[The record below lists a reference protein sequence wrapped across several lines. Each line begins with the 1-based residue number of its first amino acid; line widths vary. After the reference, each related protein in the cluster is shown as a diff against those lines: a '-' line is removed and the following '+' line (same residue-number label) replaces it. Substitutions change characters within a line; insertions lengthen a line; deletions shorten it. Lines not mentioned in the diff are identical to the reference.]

1 MSVSVSGRVEASG
14 GGGAATR
21 SPLSTAV
28 RHPSHREEERCS
40 KRGKRKE
47 EVALTSRARAS

>member
-1 MSVSVSGRVEASG
+1 MVSVSGRVEASG
-14 GGGAATR
+14 SGAAATR
-21 SPLSTAV
+21 LQLYTAA
-28 RHPSHREEERCS
+28 RCPSHREEERWS